1 MHCPARLQSWSIHL
15 QMTEKDLF
23 TKDIPT
29 PSKSGARLL
38 ESKRMALAPVPSPAP
53 APGAIPPQNLEA
65 EESVLGAMMISPLA
79 IAAVSEIVDAS
90 DFYRES
96 HAKIYRAA
104 LALYSKNEPVDA
116 ITLTNEL
123 EQRGEL
129 EEVGGRVR
137 LHELSLIVPASA
149 NAGHY
154 AAIVRETATLRGL
167 IRAGGEIAQLGW
179 EREGEPT
186 ELVARAEDLVFQL
199 AERRADGELVLFKDA
214 LVESFQRISKL
225 YEDGAEVTGQSSG
238 FKDLD
243 ALTAGFQPANLIIL
257 AARPSMGKSAF
268 ALEIANHVAVDDGKP
283 CAFFSL
289 EMSQQEVAQR
299 LMCSRAKVDAHHI
312 RTGKLA
318 KDDWP
323 RLISACGQLEAAPLY
338 VDDTPGLSLLELRA
352 RAQTL
357 KRRQPDLAL
366 IVVDYLQLMTTG
378 RSEESRLQEVSRIS
392 RDLKALAKDLDVPVI
407 ALSQLN
413 RSPEQRHDKRPMLS
427 DLRESGSIEQD
438 ADLVMFLYREEY
450 YERGED
456 ADVSN
461 KGIAEVIIAKH
472 RNGPTGDFKV
482 AWMSKYAKFASMAHT
497 P

>member
-1 MHCPARLQSWSIHL
+1 
-15 QMTEKDLF
+15 
-23 TKDIPT
+23 
-29 PSKSGARLL
+29 
-38 ESKRMALAPVPSPAP
+38 MALAPVPSTAP
-53 APGAIPPQNLEA
+53 SAGAVPPQNLEA
-65 EESVLGAMMISPLA
+65 EESVLGAMMIAPGA
-79 IAAVSEIVDAS
+79 IAAVSEVLDAG

-96 HAKIYRAA
+96 HGKIYRAA
-104 LALYSKNEPVDA
+104 LQLYGKNEPVDA

-137 LHELSLIVPASA
+137 LHELARLVPASA
-149 NAGHY
+149 NVRHY
-154 AAIVRETATLRGL
+154 AEIVRETATLRGL

-186 ELVARAEDLVFQL
+186 ELVAQAEQLVFEL
-199 AERRADGELVLFKDA
+199 GERRAQGELVLFKDT
-214 LVESFQRISKL
+214 LIETFQRISHL
-225 YEDGAEVTGQSSG
+225 YESGAEVTGLPSG

-243 ALTAGFQPANLIIL
+243 RITAGFQPANLVIL

-268 ALEIANHVAVDDGKP
+268 ALEIANHVSVDHETP

-289 EMSQQEVAQR
+289 EMSRQEVAQR
-299 LMCSRAKVDAHHI
+299 LICSRGKVDAHHI
-312 RTGKLA
+312 RTGKLS

-323 RLISACGQLEAAPLY
+323 RLTQACGQLEAAPLF
-338 VDDTPGLSLLELRA
+338 VDDTPALSLLELRA

-357 KRRQPDLAL
+357 KRREPNLGL
-366 IVVDYLQLMTTG
+366 VVVDYLQLMTTG
-378 RSEESRLQEVSRIS
+378 RTEESRLQEVSSIS
-392 RDLKALAKDLDVPVI
+392 RGLKELAKDLDLPIV

-413 RSPEQRHDKRPMLS
+413 RSPEQRHDKRPLLS

-450 YERGED
+450 YERDETD
-456 ADVSN
+456 DSN
-461 KGIAEVIIAKH
+461 KGIAEVIVAKH

-482 AWMSKYAKFASMAHT
+482 AFISKYAKFASLAQ
-497 P
+497 

>member
-1 MHCPARLQSWSIHL
+1 MA
-15 QMTEKDLF
+15 ENDLF
-23 TKDIPT
+23 TTDMPT
-29 PSKSGARLL
+29 PSNPTPRVVD
-38 ESKRMALAPVPSPAP
+38 SKRMALAPVPSPAP
-53 APGAIPPQNLEA
+53 SLGAIPPQNLEA
-65 EESVLGAMMISPLA
+65 EESVLGAMMLSPLA
-79 IAAVSEIVDAS
+79 IAAVSEVLEAS

-96 HAKIYRAA
+96 HGKIYRAA
-104 LALYSKNEPVDA
+104 LQLYGKNEPVDA

-129 EEVGGRVR
+129 DEIGGRVR
-137 LHELSLIVPASA
+137 LHELAKLVPATA
-149 NAGHY
+149 NVRHY
-154 AAIVRETATLRGL
+154 AEIVRENSTLRGL
-167 IRAGGEIAQLGW
+167 IHAGGEIAQLGW

-186 ELVARAEDLVFQL
+186 ELVARAEQLVYEL
-199 AERRADGELVLFKDA
+199 GERRTEGELVLFKDA
-214 LVESFQRISKL
+214 LVETFQRISQL
-225 YEDGAEVTGQSSG
+225 YESGAEVTGLASG

-243 ALTAGFQPANLIIL
+243 KITAGFQPSNLVII

-268 ALEIANHVAVDDGKP
+268 ALEIACHVAVDLQTP

-323 RLISACGQLEAAPLY
+323 RLVNACGQLEAAPLY
-338 VDDTPGLSLLELRA
+338 VDDTPALSLLELRA

-357 KRRQPDLAL
+357 KRRQPDLGL

-378 RSEESRLQEVSRIS
+378 RNDESRLQEVSAIS
-392 RDLKALAKDLDVPVI
+392 RGLKEIAKDLDLPVV

-450 YERGED
+450 YDRDETED
-456 ADVSN
+456 SN
-461 KGIAEVIIAKH
+461 KGIAEIIVAKH

-482 AWMSKYAKFASMAHT
+482 AFISKYAKFASLAQGA
-497 P
+497 

>member
-1 MHCPARLQSWSIHL
+1 
-15 QMTEKDLF
+15 MT
-23 TKDIPT
+23 
-29 PSKSGARLL
+29 
-38 ESKRMALAPVPSPAP
+38 LAPVPTPPSV
-53 APGAIPPQNLEA
+53 PGAVPPQNLEA
-65 EESVLGAMMISPLA
+65 EESVLGAMMLSPNA
-79 IAAVSEIVDAS
+79 IAAVTEILDGS

-104 LALYSKNEPVDA
+104 LQLYGKNEPVDA

-129 EEVGGRVR
+129 EDVGGRVR
-137 LHELSLIVPASA
+137 LHGLARLVPAST

-154 AAIVRETATLRGL
+154 AEIVRETATLRGL
-167 IRAGGEIAQLGW
+167 ILAGGQIAQLGW
-179 EREGEPT
+179 DREGEPQ
-186 ELVARAEDLVFQL
+186 ELVARAEQLVFEL
-199 AERRADGELVLFKDA
+199 AERRAEGELVLFKDT
-214 LVESFQRISKL
+214 LVETFQRISHL
-225 YEDGAEVTGQSSG
+225 YESGAEVTGLASG

-243 ALTAGFQPANLIIL
+243 KLTAGFQPSNLVIL

-268 ALEIANHVAVDDGKP
+268 ALEIANHVAVDLQTP

-289 EMSQQEVAQR
+289 EMSRQEVAQR
-299 LMCSRAKVDAHHI
+299 LICSRGKVDAHHI
-312 RTGKLA
+312 RTGKLS

-323 RLISACGQLEAAPLY
+323 RLAQACGQLESAPLY
-338 VDDTPGLSLLELRA
+338 VDDTPALSLLELRA

-357 KRRQPDLAL
+357 KRREPNLGL
-366 IVVDYLQLMTTG
+366 VVVDYLQLMTTG
-378 RSEESRLQEVSRIS
+378 RSEESRLQEVSAIS
-392 RDLKALAKDLDVPVI
+392 RGLKEIAKDLDLPVV

-450 YERGED
+450 YDRDETD
-456 ADVSN
+456 DSN
-461 KGIAEVIIAKH
+461 KGVAEVIIAKH

-482 AWMSKYAKFASMAHT
+482 AFISKYAKFASLAH
-497 P
+497 

>member
-1 MHCPARLQSWSIHL
+1 M
-15 QMTEKDLF
+15 
-23 TKDIPT
+23 
-29 PSKSGARLL
+29 L
-38 ESKRMALAPVPSPAP
+38 ESTRMVLAPVPSPAP

-79 IAAVSEIVDAS
+79 IAAVSEILDAS

-96 HAKIYRAA
+96 HGKIYRAA

-129 EEVGGRVR
+129 DEVGGRVR
-137 LHELSLIVPASA
+137 LHELSLLVPASA

-214 LVESFQRISKL
+214 LNETFQTIHRL
-225 YEDGAEVTGQSSG
+225 YEQGAEVIGLSSG

-243 ALTAGFQPANLIIL
+243 NLTAGFQPQNLIIL

-268 ALEIANHVAVDDGKP
+268 ALEIASHVAVDAGKP

-312 RTGKLA
+312 RTGKLS

-357 KRRQPDLAL
+357 KRRQPDLGL

-378 RSEESRLQEVSRIS
+378 RNEESRLQEVSRIS
-392 RDLKALAKDLDVPVI
+392 RDLKALAKDLDLPVI

-438 ADLVMFLYREEY
+438 ADMVMFLYREEY
-450 YERGED
+450 YDRDMED
-456 ADVSN
+456 DSK
-461 KGIAEVIIAKH
+461 KGVAEVIIAKH
-472 RNGPTGDFKV
+472 RNGPTGAFNV
-482 AWMSKYAKFASMAHT
+482 AWMSRYAKFASLSQQPQAA
-497 P
+497 

>member
-1 MHCPARLQSWSIHL
+1 MS
-15 QMTEKDLF
+15 
-23 TKDIPT
+23 
-29 PSKSGARLL
+29 
-38 ESKRMALAPVPSPAP
+38 LAPVPSPAP
-53 APGAIPPQNLEA
+53 APGVVPPQNLEA
-65 EESVLGAMMISPLA
+65 EESVLGAMMLSPGA
-79 IAAVSEIVDAS
+79 IAAVSEILDAS

-104 LALYSKNEPVDA
+104 LQLYGKNEPVDA

-137 LHELSLIVPASA
+137 LYELANLVPASA
-149 NAGHY
+149 NARHY
-154 AAIVRETATLRGL
+154 AEIVRENATLRGL

-179 EREGEPT
+179 EREGEPK
-186 ELVARAEDLVFQL
+186 ELVARAEQMVFEL
-199 AERRADGELVLFKDA
+199 AERRNDGELVLFKDT
-214 LVESFQRISKL
+214 LVETFQRISHL
-225 YEDGAEVTGQSSG
+225 YESGAEVTGLASG

-243 ALTAGFQPANLIIL
+243 RITAGFQPANLIIL

-268 ALEIANHVAVDDGKP
+268 ALEIANYVAVDEKTP

-289 EMSQQEVAQR
+289 EMSRQEVAQR
-299 LMCSRAKVDAHHI
+299 LICSRGKVDAHHI

-323 RLISACGQLEAAPLY
+323 RLTSACSQLEAAPLY

-357 KRRQPDLAL
+357 KRREPNLGL
-366 IVVDYLQLMTTG
+366 VVVDYLQLMTTG

-450 YERGED
+450 YDRDETD
-456 ADVSN
+456 DSN
-461 KGIAEVIIAKH
+461 KGIAEVIVGKH

-482 AWMSKYAKFASMAHT
+482 AFISKYAKFASLAQGA
-497 P
+497 

>member
-1 MHCPARLQSWSIHL
+1 
-15 QMTEKDLF
+15 
-23 TKDIPT
+23 
-29 PSKSGARLL
+29 
-38 ESKRMALAPVPSPAP
+38 
-53 APGAIPPQNLEA
+53 LEA

-79 IAAVSEIVDAS
+79 IAAVSEILDAS

-96 HAKIYRAA
+96 HGKIYRAA
-104 LALYSKNEPVDA
+104 VALYAKNEPVDA

-123 EQRGEL
+123 ERRGEL

-137 LHELSLIVPASA
+137 LHELSVIVPASA

-154 AAIVRETATLRGL
+154 AEIVRETATLRGL

-179 EREGEPT
+179 ERTGEPAD
-186 ELVARAEDLVFQL
+186 LVARAEDLVFQL

-214 LVESFQRISKL
+214 LVETFQKISKL
-225 YEDGAEVTGQSSG
+225 YEEGAEVTGLPTG

-243 ALTAGFQPANLIIL
+243 NLTAGLQPANLIIL

-268 ALEIANHVAVDDGKP
+268 ALEIANHVAVDAGKP

-299 LMCSRAKVDAHHI
+299 LMCSRAKVDAHAI
-312 RTGKLA
+312 RTGKLS

-323 RLISACGQLEAAPLY
+323 RLIKACGQLEAAPLY

-357 KRRQPDLAL
+357 KRRQPDLGL

-378 RSEESRLQEVSRIS
+378 RNEESRLQEVSRIS
-392 RDLKALAKDLDVPVI
+392 RDLKALAKDLDLPVI

-438 ADLVMFLYREEY
+438 ADMVMFLFREEY
-450 YERGED
+450 YERDMED
-456 ADVSN
+456 DSK
-461 KGIAEVIIAKH
+461 KGVAEVIIAKH
-472 RNGPTGDFKV
+472 RNGPTGSFNV
-482 AWMSKYAKFASMAHT
+482 AWMSRYAKFASLAQQ
-497 P
+497 PGA